1 MRNSPLARAVALA
14 TLGAGLSLPQ
24 LALAEFIKDSKAT
37 LELRNFYMN
46 RDYRQSTTPAASAP
60 PKVTGKTPTEYKAYS
75 AEWAQG
81 FLLRMES
88 GFTEGPVGFGVDGL
102 GLVGLRLDSGRGR
115 SGTGLLQL
123 DNETG
128 RAQDEYA
135 SAGGSGKIR
144 ISKSVLKAGSA
155 LQPKLPVVQASDIR
169 LLPQTFEGGTLNVAE
184 IEGLNLNG
192 GLLSQ
197 VKQRAS
203 SDYQD
208 LMLNG
213 NAVATSDQFTYAGGD
228 YALTKELSLSYYYA
242 ELENIY
248 DQNFAG
254 VVYLLPLAEG
264 QFVKADLRYA
274 HSNDNGNAD
283 AGSLDNTSANG
294 MLSYGIGA
302 HTFSAAYQ
310 QMNGDNAFPYISE
323 TDPFLVNYVQIGNFA
338 STEEKSWQA
347 RYDLNFASY
356 GVPGLSLMTRYV
368 NGDNIKLANGSND
381 GKEWER
387 DTDIAYLFQS
397 EALKGLGVKWRNAT
411 YRSNLV
417 KNTKALDENRL
428 IVSYTLPIW

>member
-1 MRNSPLARAVALA
+1 MRTISLARAVALA
-14 TLGAGLSLPQ
+14 SLGAGLSLPQ

-46 RDYRQSTTPAASAP
+46 RDYRQDSPLPAV
-60 PKVTGKTPTEYKAYS
+60 KGKSPAQSKAYS
-75 AEWAQG
+75 EEWAQG

-88 GFTEGPVGFGVDGL
+88 GFTEGPFGFGVDGL
-102 GLVGLRLDSGRGR
+102 GLVGIRLDSGRGR

-128 RAQDEYA
+128 KAQDEYA
-135 SAGGSGKIR
+135 SAGATAKMR
-144 ISKSVLKAGSA
+144 ISKSVLKGGT
-155 LQPKLPVVQASDIR
+155 LQLKNPAIQSGDSR
-169 LLPQTFEGGTLNVAE
+169 LLPQTFLGTHGNMLE
-184 IEGLNLNG
+184 IEGLDFNAGQLN
-192 GLLSQ
+192 Q
-197 VKQRAS
+197 VKQRDS
-203 SDYQD
+203 SDNTD
-208 LMLNG
+208 IMLNG
-213 NAVATSDQFTYAGGD
+213 NSVATSDQFRFAGGT
-228 YALTKELSLSYYYA
+228 YALTKELSLAYYYS

-254 VVYLLPLAEG
+254 FIYLRPLAEG
-264 QFVKADLRYA
+264 QSIKADLRYA
-274 HSNDNGNAD
+274 DSNDNGD
-283 AGSLDNTSANG
+283 SEAGSLDNKSLNG
-294 MLSYGIGA
+294 MLTYGIGA
-302 HTFSAAYQ
+302 HSFGLGYQ
-310 QMNGDNAFPYISE
+310 RMSGDNAFPYITES
-323 TDPFLVNYVQIGNFA
+323 DPYLVNYVQIGNFA

-356 GVPGLSLMTRYV
+356 GIPGLSLMTRYV

-411 YRSNLV
+411 YRSNIA
-417 KNTKALDENRL
+417 KTTEDLDENRL

>member
-1 MRNSPLARAVALA
+1 MRNTPLARAVALA

-24 LALAEFIKDSKAT
+24 FALADFITDSKAT

-46 RDYRQSTTPAASAP
+46 RDYRQDSPLPT
-60 PKVTGKTPTEYKAYS
+60 VTGKTPSETKAYS
-75 AEWAQG
+75 EEWAQG

-102 GLVGLRLDSGRGR
+102 GLVGIRLDSGRGR

-135 SAGGSGKIR
+135 SAGANAKIR
-144 ISKSVLKAGSA
+144 ISKSVLKAGNG

-169 LLPQTFEGGTLNVAE
+169 LLPQTFEGGSLNVLE
-184 IEGLNLNG
+184 IDGLNLNG
-192 GLLSQ
+192 GMYSQ

-213 NAVATSDQFTYAGGD
+213 NTVATSDQFSFAGGD
-228 YALTKELSLSYYYA
+228 YALTKELSLSYYYG

-254 VVYLLPLAEG
+254 LVYLLPLAEG

-274 HSNDNGNAD
+274 DSNDNGSAD
-283 AGSLDNTSANG
+283 AGTLDNKSANG
-294 MLSYGIGA
+294 MLTYGIGA
-302 HTFSAAYQ
+302 HAFGLGYQ
-310 QMNGDNAFPYISE
+310 QMNGDNPFPYIAE
-323 TDPFLVNYVQIGNFA
+323 TDPYLVNYVQIGNFA

-347 RYDLNFASY
+347 RYDLNFASF
-356 GVPGLSLMTRYV
+356 GVPGLTLMTRYV
-368 NGDNIKLANGSND
+368 SGDNIDRGAGVSE
-381 GKEWER
+381 GEEWER

-397 EALKGLGVKWRNAT
+397 AALKGLGVKWRNAT
-411 YRSNLV
+411 YRSNV
-417 KNTKALDENRL
+417 AKTTKDLDENRL